1 MFKLFSSGLP
11 PFRRSV
17 LRSNTVCSD
26 VNPGCSG
33 ASCLR
38 SLYNNRNEMYSTH
51 GDYSVSQYHTK
62 CEWTLSRSRFH
73 SSVSQP
79 TKSNYQQVTAHLV
92 GLSIDMPGLESELT
106 SLEAR
111 VSRQDGYILVD
122 ECSQIGH
129 TTGSVFIAKNGSVVL
144 WPNANSTYSAYKKI
158 IEKHIMAPI
167 KLPIGTTSSL
177 TESIDI
183 KEGKQSR
190 IMKGILYLPQDS
202 SAADKIAVSLA
213 LMSAVQLNHMELSI
227 RMKLVLSN
235 DVLARLRRS
244 VSKGNLDR
252 LAERLFEFQTYAHK
266 TRYLLNLEHDPL
278 EVPDVLWDDEKLCT
292 LFMATLATF
301 DVPQRVEKLNSRI
314 SWELDS
320 LQSHSEYIRHKHS
333 SRLEK
338 IIILVI
344 TVELALGLGQAL
356 HKLL

>member
-1 MFKLFSSGLP
+1 MLI
-11 PFRRSV
+11 
-17 LRSNTVCSD
+17 
-26 VNPGCSG
+26 
-33 ASCLR
+33 
-38 SLYNNRNEMYSTH
+38 
-51 GDYSVSQYHTK
+51 
-62 CEWTLSRSRFH
+62 
-73 SSVSQP
+73 QP
-79 TKSNYQQVTAHLV
+79 TRL
-92 GLSIDMPGLESELT
+92 LSL
-106 SLEAR
+106 
-111 VSRQDGYILVD
+111 
-122 ECSQIGH
+122 CS
-129 TTGSVFIAKNGSVVL
+129 
-144 WPNANSTYSAYKKI
+144 
-158 IEKHIMAPI
+158 PI
-167 KLPIGTTSSL
+167 KLPIGTMSSL
-177 TESIDI
+177 TESMDI
-183 KEGKQSR
+183 KEGKYVNLIPEQFLCRQSR

-227 RMKLVLSN
+227 RMKLV
-235 DVLARLRRS
+235 
-244 VSKGNLDR
+244 DR

-278 EVPDVLWDDEKLCT
+278 EVPDILWDDEKLCT